1 MERKKLAVIFG
12 GNSAEHEVS
21 LQSAAAVLAHIDTER
36 FEVLPFGI
44 TRNGDWYRYGGE
56 IKRIAEDTWTGDR
69 ENLHQIAIS
78 QNCSVG

>member
-21 LQSAAAVLAHIDTER
+21 LQSAAAVLAHIDTEG

-44 TRNGDWYRYGGE
+44 NKERRLVPLRG
-56 IKRIAEDTWTGDR
+56 
-69 ENLHQIAIS
+69 
-78 QNCSVG
+78 

>member
-1 MERKKLAVIFG
+1 MRLFLEEILA
-12 GNSAEHEVS
+12 EYEVS

-56 IKRIAEDTWTGDR
+56 IKRIAEDIWTRTGR
-69 ENLHQIAIS
+69 IYTGS
-78 QNCSVG
+78 